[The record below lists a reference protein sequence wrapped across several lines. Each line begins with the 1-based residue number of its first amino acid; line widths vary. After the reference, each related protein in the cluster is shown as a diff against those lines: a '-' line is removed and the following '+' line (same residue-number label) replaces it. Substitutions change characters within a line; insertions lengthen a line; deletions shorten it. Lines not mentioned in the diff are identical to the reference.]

1 MLKFTA
7 KMTLVVA
14 MLGMGACAYSHVN
27 EEPRSPSSYTEEK
40 AETPRPWHFPYIQKG
55 TSRAAAYY

>member
-14 MLGMGACAYSHVN
+14 MLGMAACASSPV
-27 EEPRSPSSYTEEK
+27 EEPRSPSSYNEE
-40 AETPRPWHFPYIQKG
+40 TQRNPWHYPYV
-55 TSRAAAYY
+55 RAGNRVSPY